1 MNLSYL
7 RKCVCKGFFR
17 LNNIIYFCRHIFPEI
32 PFMINKVKGSEDF
45 DSTNFIIFLLQ
56 WRKPLLF
63 ITVAAFVASIIFSS
77 PFFITPK
84 YKSTVIMFPTSS
96 NSISKALLSNVAG
109 EKQDILQFGED
120 EQTEQML
127 QILSSNKIRD
137 KIIEKYNLMEHY
149 EINQD
154 AKYKHTKL
162 YNAYEDNVIF
172 RRTEYM
178 AVKITVNDK
187 DPVIAANMAN
197 DIAELLDSTKNSM
210 QKERA
215 MKAFKI
221 VEAEYLKLKF
231 EVQEMEDSLTKLRE
245 FGVHDYETQAEMI
258 NQQLA
263 IELAQGNK
271 AGIKAL
277 DDKLAMLAKYGGP
290 YVSLRDALEYEKK
303 QLSEIKAKYEE
314 AKIDAN
320 EVLPQKFIV
329 NNAYVAEKKSYPI
342 RWIIVLISTLSAF
355 LLGVIVLAVLDS
367 LSKYNK
373 KKSLKSI

>member
-1 MNLSYL
+1 LS
-7 RKCVCKGFFR
+7 KCVCIGFFS
-17 LNNIIYFCRHIFPEI
+17 LNNIIYICRHIFPEI

-149 EINQD
+149 EINPD
-154 AKYKHTKL
+154 AKYKNTKL
-162 YNAYEDNVIF
+162 YNAYDDNVIF

-197 DIAELLDSTKNSM
+197 DIAELLDSTKNTM

-367 LSKYNK
+367 LSRYNK

>member
-1 MNLSYL
+1 MS
-7 RKCVCKGFFR
+7 KCVCMGFFS
-17 LNNIIYFCRHIFPEI
+17 LNNIIYICRHIFPEI

-149 EINQD
+149 EINPD
-154 AKYKHTKL
+154 AKYKNTKL
-162 YNAYEDNVIF
+162 YNAYDDNVIF

-187 DPVIAANMAN
+187 DPIIAANMAN
-197 DIAELLDSTKNSM
+197 DIAELLDSTKNTM

-367 LSKYNK
+367 LSRYNK

>member
-1 MNLSYL
+1 M
-7 RKCVCKGFFR
+7 GFFS
-17 LNNIIYFCRHIFPEI
+17 LNNIIYICRHIFPEI

-96 NSISKALLSNVAG
+96 NSISKALLSNVTG

-149 EINQD
+149 EINPD

-197 DIAELLDSTKNSM
+197 DIAELLDSTKNTM

-221 VEAEYLKLKF
+221 VESEYLKLKS
-231 EVQEMEDSLTKLRE
+231 EVQQMEDSLTKLRE
-245 FGVHDYETQAEMI
+245 LGVHDYETQAEMI

-277 DDKLAMLAKYGGP
+277 DNKLSMLAKYGGP

-367 LSKYNK
+367 LTRYNK

>member
-1 MNLSYL
+1 MS
-7 RKCVCKGFFR
+7 KCVCMGFFS
-17 LNNIIYFCRHIFPEI
+17 LNNIIYICRHIFPEI

-149 EINQD
+149 EINPD
-154 AKYKHTKL
+154 AKYKNTKL
-162 YNAYEDNVIF
+162 YNVYEDNVIF

-197 DIAELLDSTKNSM
+197 DIAELLDSTKNTM

-367 LSKYNK
+367 LSRYNK